1 MCKIWEEVGF
11 TGLGWQVGN
20 VYLACV
26 GGLDARVVGHL
37 HDDAVGGGLAMLG
50 MVVNLQEMTSAS
62 SVGDGGSRLGGE
74 RGTRVG
80 RHVVANIVKA
90 M

>member
-1 MCKIWEEVGF
+1 
-11 TGLGWQVGN
+11 
-20 VYLACV
+20 V

-37 HDDAVGGGLAMLG
+37 HYDAVGGGLAMLG

-62 SVGDGGSRLGGE
+62 SVGDGGSRFGGE

>member
-1 MCKIWEEVGF
+1 VQD
-11 TGLGWQVGN
+11 LGR
-20 VYLACV
+20 
-26 GGLDARVVGHL
+26 GGLHRPWLASRECIFGMCGWPGW

-62 SVGDGGSRLGGE
+62 SGGDGGSRFGGE

>member
-1 MCKIWEEVGF
+1 VCKIWEEAGF

-20 VYLACV
+20 VYLTCV

-37 HDDAVGGGLAMLG
+37 HDDAVGGGLAMLD
-50 MVVNLQEMTSAS
+50 MVANLQEMTSAS
-62 SVGDGGSRLGGE
+62 IVGDGGSRFGGE
-74 RGTRVG
+74 RGIRVG
-80 RHVVANIVKA
+80 RHVVANIVKT

>member
-1 MCKIWEEVGF
+1 
-11 TGLGWQVGN
+11 L
-20 VYLACV
+20 Y
-26 GGLDARVVGHL
+26 
-37 HDDAVGGGLAMLG
+37 DDAIVGGLAMLG

-62 SVGDGGSRLGGE
+62 SVGDGGSRFGGE